1 MAKKVIQLTESELLE
16 MIKDVTIKNL
26 NEMDGKTYARIY
38 NATKRAKEDNQLG
51 TYQRTVGSKTTNND
65 AIIQRATNMEKA
77 VQRHWLKDFIGQ
89 TFMFYG
95 QDRMGLVAHVLFT
108 FDEVAKLD
116 VNKTILVG
124 TVTFN
129 QTQISG
135 DGIVVNFENGT
146 IKYHERGSRYAYNL
160 EVDNRTSPL
169 WNRLMEQLQ
178 MALSHRV

>member
-16 MIKDVTIKNL
+16 IIKDITIKSL
-26 NEMDGKTYARIY
+26 NEMDGKTYTRIY
-38 NATKRAKEDNQLG
+38 NATKRAKEDNQRGL
-51 TYQRTVGSKTTNND
+51 YQRTVGPKTTNND
-65 AIIQRATNMEKA
+65 AIILRATNMEKA
-77 VQRHWLKDFIGQ
+77 VQYHWLKDFIGQ

-95 QDRMGLVAHVLFT
+95 QDRMGLVASVLFT
-108 FDEVAKLD
+108 FDKVTKLD

-135 DGIVVNFENGT
+135 DGIIVNFANGT

-160 EVDNRTSPL
+160 EVDNRTAPL
-169 WNRLMEQLQ
+169 WNGLMAQLQ
-178 MALSHRV
+178 MALNNRI